1 MKQWTVERTLLSLT
15 KKKINATEHSFR
27 KNLVTQYT
35 CQIMKS
41 CTNDN
46 DNGCAR
52 LYEDIGEMK

>member
-41 CTNDN
+41 CTNEIMIMDVR
-46 DNGCAR
+46 DYTRISA
-52 LYEDIGEMK
+52 K